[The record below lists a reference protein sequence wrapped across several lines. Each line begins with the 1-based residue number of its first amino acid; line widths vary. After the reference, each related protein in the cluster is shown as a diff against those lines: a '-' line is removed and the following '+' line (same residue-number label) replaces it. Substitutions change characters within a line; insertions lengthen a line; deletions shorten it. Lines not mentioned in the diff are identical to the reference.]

1 MTATVTAKGQITLP
15 VEVRRR
21 LGLKPGSKLEF
32 VVIDDER
39 LEAIPVSETVTSLK
53 GMVPKPLRPLS
64 LGGYGKGHRQRGFV
78 MIGLD
83 TNVLVRY
90 IVRDDEK
97 QSAAAT
103 RLIEAKCTTDNP
115 GRVSSIVLCELA
127 WVLTRA
133 TDTAGPWSA
142 A

>member
-1 MTATVTAKGQITLP
+1 
-15 VEVRRR
+15 
-21 LGLKPGSKLEF
+21 
-32 VVIDDER
+32 
-39 LEAIPVSETVTSLK
+39 
-53 GMVPKPLRPLS
+53 
-64 LGGYGKGHRQRGFV
+64 

-127 WVLTRA
+127 WVLTRGYGYSRA
-133 TDTAGPWSA
+133 MVGRVIRRILAVQELQAEKPELAWQAVRLFEQGRADFADFLIGLSNRENKAEVTYTFDTKAVESDLFQIVKI
-142 A
+142 

>member
-1 MTATVTAKGQITLP
+1 
-15 VEVRRR
+15 
-21 LGLKPGSKLEF
+21 
-32 VVIDDER
+32 
-39 LEAIPVSETVTSLK
+39 
-53 GMVPKPLRPLS
+53 
-64 LGGYGKGHRQRGFV
+64 

-90 IVRDDEK
+90 IVRDEEK

-127 WVLTRA
+127 WVLTRGYGYSRA
-133 TDTAGPWSA
+133 MVGRVIRRILAVQELQAEKPELAWQAVRLFEQGRADFADFLIGLSNRENKAEVTYTFDTKAVESDLFQIVKI
-142 A
+142 

>member
-1 MTATVTAKGQITLP
+1 
-15 VEVRRR
+15 
-21 LGLKPGSKLEF
+21 
-32 VVIDDER
+32 
-39 LEAIPVSETVTSLK
+39 
-53 GMVPKPLRPLS
+53 
-64 LGGYGKGHRQRGFV
+64 

-127 WVLTRA
+127 WVLTRGYGYSRA
-133 TDTAGPWSA
+133 MVGRVIRRILSVQELQAERPELAWQAVRLFEQGRADFADFLVGLSNRENKAEVTYTFDTKA
-142 A
+142 AESDLFQIVKI

>member
-1 MTATVTAKGQITLP
+1 
-15 VEVRRR
+15 
-21 LGLKPGSKLEF
+21 
-32 VVIDDER
+32 
-39 LEAIPVSETVTSLK
+39 
-53 GMVPKPLRPLS
+53 
-64 LGGYGKGHRQRGFV
+64 

-127 WVLTRA
+127 WVLTRGYGYSRA
-133 TDTAGPWSA
+133 MVGRVIRRILSVQELQAERPELAWQAVRLFEQGRADFADFLIGLSNRENKAEVTYTFDTKA
-142 A
+142 AESDLFQIVKI

>member
-1 MTATVTAKGQITLP
+1 
-15 VEVRRR
+15 
-21 LGLKPGSKLEF
+21 
-32 VVIDDER
+32 
-39 LEAIPVSETVTSLK
+39 
-53 GMVPKPLRPLS
+53 
-64 LGGYGKGHRQRGFV
+64 

-127 WVLTRA
+127 WVLTRGYGYSRA
-133 TDTAGPWSA
+133 MVGRVIRRILSVQELQAEKPELAWQAVRLFEQGRADFADFLIGLSNRENKAEVTYTFDTKA
-142 A
+142 AESDLFQIVKI

>member
-1 MTATVTAKGQITLP
+1 
-15 VEVRRR
+15 
-21 LGLKPGSKLEF
+21 
-32 VVIDDER
+32 
-39 LEAIPVSETVTSLK
+39 
-53 GMVPKPLRPLS
+53 
-64 LGGYGKGHRQRGFV
+64 

-127 WVLTRA
+127 WVLTRGYGYSRA
-133 TDTAGPWSA
+133 MVGRVIRRILSVQELQAERPELAWQAVRLFEQGRADFADFLIGLSNRENKAEVTYTFDTKAVESDLFQIVKI
-142 A
+142 

>member
-1 MTATVTAKGQITLP
+1 
-15 VEVRRR
+15 
-21 LGLKPGSKLEF
+21 
-32 VVIDDER
+32 
-39 LEAIPVSETVTSLK
+39 
-53 GMVPKPLRPLS
+53 
-64 LGGYGKGHRQRGFV
+64 

-127 WVLTRA
+127 WVLTRGYGYSRA
-133 TDTAGPWSA
+133 MVGRVIRRILAVQELQAEKPELAWQAVRLFEQGRADFADFLIGLSNRENKAEVTYTFDTKA
-142 A
+142 AESDLFQIVKI

>member
-1 MTATVTAKGQITLP
+1 
-15 VEVRRR
+15 
-21 LGLKPGSKLEF
+21 
-32 VVIDDER
+32 
-39 LEAIPVSETVTSLK
+39 
-53 GMVPKPLRPLS
+53 
-64 LGGYGKGHRQRGFV
+64 

-103 RLIEAKCTTDNP
+103 RLIEARCTTDNP

-127 WVLTRA
+127 WVLTRGYGYSRA
-133 TDTAGPWSA
+133 MVGRVIRRILSVQELQAERPELAWQAVRLFEQGRADFADFLIGLSNRENKAEVTYTFDTKA
-142 A
+142 AESDLFQIVKI

>member
-1 MTATVTAKGQITLP
+1 
-15 VEVRRR
+15 
-21 LGLKPGSKLEF
+21 
-32 VVIDDER
+32 
-39 LEAIPVSETVTSLK
+39 
-53 GMVPKPLRPLS
+53 
-64 LGGYGKGHRQRGFV
+64 

-127 WVLTRA
+127 WVLTRGYGYSRA
-133 TDTAGPWSA
+133 MVGRVIRRILAVQELQAEKPELAWQAVRLFEQGRADFADFLVGLSNRENKAEVTYTFDTKA
-142 A
+142 AESDLFQIVKI